1 MTIMQPLPRSLD
13 PLPEESLPGY
23 LLRLAHR
30 LGVAPS
36 RLATRLGLTA
46 GRGHCSPGSL
56 LHLPD
61 PARDVITAATRLT
74 HAEVDDLCLNSLGSR
89 YPLPAPAPKSRTP
102 ARSTHSDRW
111 VLAPATRYCPR
122 CLAGD
127 GSDIDRRRRRSR
139 RKQQTRAPPDDDD
152 NNDHHDGAF
161 SIRAF
166 CARHSISQSFFH
178 KLRSLGLGPAIMKVG
193 TRTLI
198 SSEAAAAWRRSC
210 EIAAQQQEES
220 TAA

>member
-1 MTIMQPLPRSLD
+1 MK
-13 PLPEESLPGY
+13 
-23 LLRLAHR
+23 
-30 LGVAPS
+30 S
-36 RLATRLGLTA
+36 RKPNR
-46 GRGHCSPGSL
+46 P
-56 LHLPD
+56 PD
-61 PARDVITAATRLT
+61 PVV
-74 HAEVDDLCLNSLGSR
+74 E
-89 YPLPAPAPKSRTP
+89 
-102 ARSTHSDRW
+102 ARSRGQFVAHAVSD
-111 VLAPATRYCPR
+111 
-122 CLAGD
+122 GEH
-127 GSDIDRRRRRSR
+127 RRRSR
-139 RKQQTRAPPDDDD
+139 RKQQARAPPDDDD

-220 TAA
+220 TAARVSASVSAGRVRPADTENDQHSTKEGSAS